1 MKTKFTTLFLAVLA
15 VTIET
20 FAQPVITG
28 VTATPFG
35 TRTYGHPV
43 TGTVIPGTAGAN
55 QTWDYSTL
63 SYDPTTYNF
72 KNVDF
77 AGLSSAYQTAYP
89 TANVASELY
98 FGGSLAATIVFEL
111 EANDLLYLGMNT
123 TPFPTPDTQLVFPH
137 SYLETKAGFTYDAY
151 GTLSTPFG
159 TFLDVVRL
167 REVASGSYKY
177 DYWQFTPV
185 YKLIM
190 EYKVD
195 TVTMAITEPTF
206 FDVQTPTGI
215 QNNGNEMS
223 LATIYPNPSSGI
235 FHVESANMKNPSLK
249 VFNYLGE
256 LILEEKLT
264 SEIDLSNSSKGV
276 YFIQINDETKSYSQ
290 KIIVE

>member
-1 MKTKFTTLFLAVLA
+1 MKTKFTFLFSAIIA
-15 VTIET
+15 VTVQT

-28 VTATPFG
+28 VTATPYG
-35 TRTYGHPV
+35 TRTYGHNI

-63 SYDPTTYNF
+63 PYDAASYNF

-77 AGLSSAYQTAYP
+77 AGLSSAYQAAYP
-89 TANVASELY
+89 TGNVANELY
-98 FGGSLAATIVFEL
+98 FGGSLAATLVFQL

-123 TPFPTPDTQLVFPH
+123 TPFSTPDTQLVFPH

-159 TFLDVVRL
+159 TFSNVVRL
-167 REVASGSYKY
+167 REVSGGSFKY

-185 YKLIM
+185 YRVVM

-195 TVTMAITEPTF
+195 TVTMAVTEPAF
-206 FDVQTPTGI
+206 YDMQLPTGVED
-215 QNNGNEMS
+215 NGNKI
-223 LATIYPNPSSGI
+223 LPVTIYPNPSNGI
-235 FHVESANMKNPSLK
+235 FHIESSSMKNPALK

-256 LILEEKLT
+256 LVLEEKLT
-264 SEIDLSNSSKGV
+264 NEINLSNSAKGV
-276 YFIQINDETKSYSQ
+276 YFVQINDETGSYSQ